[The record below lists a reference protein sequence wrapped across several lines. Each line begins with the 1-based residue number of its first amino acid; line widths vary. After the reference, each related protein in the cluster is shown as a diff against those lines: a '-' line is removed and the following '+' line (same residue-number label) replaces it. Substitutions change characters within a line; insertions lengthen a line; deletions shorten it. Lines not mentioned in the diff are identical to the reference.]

1 MATNFPSS
9 IDSLTNPNSTDA
21 LSSPSHSQQH
31 TNANDAIEALQAK
44 VGVNG
49 SQDVN
54 SLDYKVADVIAQLQD
69 IENSTSAAEV
79 LLGLEGN
86 NDLTVAGIENK
97 TKVDE
102 FSKTTYRTVSY
113 RLQISKGS
121 EYTTSDILLLNDGT
135 NLNVV
140 ESNIISNT
148 SSSLANV
155 TFEENSGIISL
166 NVAPISGSVTARY
179 YRTSLKS

>member
-54 SLDYKVADVIAQLQD
+54 SLDYKVADVISQLQD
-69 IENSTSAAEV
+69 IENSTSVAEV

-102 FSKTTYRTVSY
+102 FAKTAYRTVSY
-113 RLQISKGS
+113 KLQISKGS
-121 EYTTSDILLLNDGT
+121 EYATSDILLLNDGT

-148 SSSLANV
+148 SSTLANV

>member
-1 MATNFPSS
+1 MATSFPNS

-44 VGVNG
+44 VGVDG
-49 SQDVN
+49 SQDVD

-102 FSKTTYRTVSY
+102 FSKTAYRTVSY
-113 RLQISKGS
+113 KLQISKGS
-121 EYTTSDILLLNDGT
+121 EYATSDILLLNDGT

-148 SSSLANV
+148 SSTLANV

>member
-1 MATNFPSS
+1 MSTSFP
-9 IDSLTNPNSTDA
+9 DSLDTLTNPSSTDS
-21 LSSPSHSQQH
+21 LSSPSHAQQH
-31 TNANDAIEALQAK
+31 ANANDAIEALQSK
-44 VGVNG
+44 VGIDG
-49 SQDVN
+49 SEDIN

-69 IENSTSAAEV
+69 IGNATSIAEV

-86 NDLTVAGIENK
+86 NDLTVEGIENK
-97 TKVDE
+97 TAVDE
-102 FSKTTYRTVSY
+102 FSKTAYRTVSY
-113 RLQISKGS
+113 KLQISKGS
-121 EYTTSDILLLNDGT
+121 EYATSDILLLNDGT

-148 SSSLANV
+148 NSSLANV

>member
-9 IDSLTNPNSTDA
+9 IDSLTNPNSTDT

-31 TNANDAIEALQAK
+31 TNANDAIEALQSK

-69 IENSTSAAEV
+69 IENSTSVAEV

-113 RLQISKGS
+113 KLQISKGS
-121 EYTTSDILLLNDGT
+121 EYATSDILLLNDGT

-148 SSSLANV
+148 SSTLANV

-166 NVAPISGSVTARY
+166 NVAPISGSVTAKY
-179 YRTSLKS
+179 YRTSLQS

>member
-44 VGVNG
+44 VGADG

-86 NDLTVAGIENK
+86 NDLTISGIENK
-97 TKVDE
+97 TTVDS
-102 FSKTTYRTVSY
+102 FAKSLYSTIRYT
-113 RLQISKGS
+113 LQIKKDNLFV
-121 EYTTSDILLLNDGT
+121 SDQLDIVNDGT
-135 NLNVV
+135 DLHMNRY
-140 ESNIISNT
+140 EISSNT
-148 SSSLANV
+148 NNSLYTV
-155 TFEENSGIISL
+155 QLEENAGIISL
-166 NVAPISGSVTARY
+166 KVTPTSGSITARY
-179 YRTSLKS
+179 YRTALKF

>member
-69 IENSTSAAEV
+69 IENSTSVAEV

-97 TKVDE
+97 TKVE
-102 FSKTTYRTVSY
+102 
-113 RLQISKGS
+113 
-121 EYTTSDILLLNDGT
+121 T
-135 NLNVV
+135 NWIQWQLHAMHN
-140 ESNIISNT
+140 N
-148 SSSLANV
+148 
-155 TFEENSGIISL
+155 
-166 NVAPISGSVTARY
+166 
-179 YRTSLKS
+179 